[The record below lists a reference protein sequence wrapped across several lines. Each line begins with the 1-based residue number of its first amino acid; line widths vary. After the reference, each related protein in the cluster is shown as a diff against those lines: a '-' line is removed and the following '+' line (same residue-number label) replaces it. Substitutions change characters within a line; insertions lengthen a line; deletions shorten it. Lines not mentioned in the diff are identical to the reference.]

1 MRQSQREQHVSH
13 HAQDGNNDLQMPQQQ
28 LELVVRFLV
37 ISARGLEQLPNGR
50 SPIPVN
56 RS

>member
-28 LELVVRFLV
+28 LKLVVGH
-37 ISARGLEQLPNGR
+37 RGDRLK
-50 SPIPVN
+50 VYC
-56 RS
+56 